1 MIHAIL
7 AADKINTDNVTP
19 GVIGFIAT
27 AGVSI
32 AAILLIL
39 DMNRRMRRLRYRQE
53 AKDNVDAEV
62 AVEKL
67 IEETNKE
74 TGNL

>member
-1 MIHAIL
+1 MNHALLL
-7 AADKINTDNVTP
+7 AEAIDTDNVTP
-19 GVIGFIAT
+19 GVVGFIVT

-53 AKDNVDAEV
+53 AKENIDAEQ

-67 IEETNKE
+67 IDETNKE

>member
-1 MIHAIL
+1 MNHALLL
-7 AADKINTDNVTP
+7 AEKINTDNVTP

-53 AKDNVDAEV
+53 AKDNIDAEQ
-62 AVEKL
+62 AVDKL
-67 IEETNKE
+67 IAETNKE
-74 TGNL
+74 TGNI

>member
-1 MIHAIL
+1 MNHALLL
-7 AADKINTDNVTP
+7 AEAIDTDNVTP
-19 GVIGFIAT
+19 GVVGFIVT

-32 AAILLIL
+32 VAILLIL

-53 AKDNVDAEV
+53 AKENIDAEQ
-62 AVEKL
+62 AVDKL
-67 IEETNKE
+67 FDETNKE

>member
-7 AADKINTDNVTP
+7 AADKINTDDVTP